1 MLNNPITVVVIDDSA
16 FMRKSI
22 SMMLESDPGIKVVA
36 VARDGREGIEMIRK
50 HHPHVATMDIE
61 MPGMNGL
68 DALKVI
74 MKEMPLPVL
83 MFSSLTTEGA
93 DSTMEA
99 LNLGAVDFIPKD
111 MSYVNVNITTK
122 KAELIDKVRSIANT
136 PLFRSRFKTLH
147 RAPGSSAPATTAAPK
162 PPAGIVRSV
171 KSPSRR
177 DFQAMV
183 LGIST
188 GGPFALLQMLPQL
201 PENFPLGI
209 AIVQHM
215 PPRFTHSLAERIN
228 SLANITV
235 KEAEQGDVMQRG
247 LALIAPGGKH
257 LTFRKNGSE
266 MVAQISELPSN
277 TLYRPCADIMMT
289 SAVESYS
296 GPLLGVIMTGM
307 GKDGLEGLRL
317 LKKKGGYVVAQN
329 EDSCVVYGMPKAVV
343 DDGIADA
350 VLPLDEIAATLY
362 QVTTGRSYESA
373 RAVHQ

>member
-1 MLNNPITVVVIDDSA
+1 VLNSPINVIVVDDSA

-36 VARDGREGIEMIRK
+36 TARDGREGIEMIRK
-50 HHPHVATMDIE
+50 FRPQVVTMDIE

-68 DALKVI
+68 DALKII

-93 DSTMEA
+93 DATMEA

-111 MSYVNVNITTK
+111 MSYVNVNIAAK
-122 KAELIDKVRSIANT
+122 KAELIEKVRSISTT
-136 PLFRSRFKTLH
+136 PLFRSRFKSMSRTQ
-147 RAPGSSAPATTAAPK
+147 TTAPSQTAAK
-162 PPAGIVRSV
+162 PAAGIVRNV
-171 KSPSRR
+171 KTPTRR

-188 GGPFALLQMLPQL
+188 GGPFALLNMLPQV
-201 PENFPLGI
+201 PGNFPLGI

-228 SLANITV
+228 TMSQLTV
-235 KEAEQGDVMQRG
+235 KEAQEGDVMLPG
-247 LALIAPGGKH
+247 LVLIAPGGKH
-257 LTFRKNGSE
+257 LTFRKSGAE
-266 MVAQISELPSN
+266 MIAHISDLPST
-277 TLYRPCADIMMT
+277 TLYRPSADIMMT
-289 SAVESYS
+289 SAVEAYS

-317 LKKKGGYVVAQN
+317 LKKKGGYIVAQN
-329 EDSCVVYGMPKAVV
+329 EESCVVYGMPKAVV

-350 VLPLDEIAATLY
+350 VLPLDDIAATLY
-362 QVTTGRSYESA
+362 QVTTGRSYEST
-373 RAVHQ
+373 RVVHQ

>member
-1 MLNNPITVVVIDDSA
+1 MPNSPINVIVVDDSA

-50 HHPHVATMDIE
+50 FRPQVVTMDIE

-68 DALKVI
+68 DALKII

-93 DSTMEA
+93 DATMEA

-111 MSYVNVNITTK
+111 MSYVNVNIAAK
-122 KAELIDKVRSIANT
+122 KAELIDKVRSISNT
-136 PLFRSRFKTLH
+136 PLFRSRFKSMSRTQTTTS
-147 RAPGSSAPATTAAPK
+147 GPAAAK
-162 PPAGIVRSV
+162 PTSGIVRSV
-171 KSPSRR
+171 KTPSRR

-188 GGPFALLQMLPQL
+188 GGPFALINMLPQV
-201 PENFPLGI
+201 PGNFPLGI

-215 PPRFTHSLAERIN
+215 PPRFTHSLAERLN
-228 SLANITV
+228 TMSQLTV
-235 KEAEQGDVMQRG
+235 KEAQEGDVMLPG
-247 LALIAPGGKH
+247 LVLIAPGGKH
-257 LTFRKNGSE
+257 LTFRKTGSE
-266 MVAQISELPSN
+266 MIAHISDLPST
-277 TLYRPCADIMMT
+277 TLYRPSADIMMT
-289 SAVESYS
+289 SAVEAYS

-307 GKDGLEGLRL
+307 GRDGLEGLRL
-317 LKKKGGYVVAQN
+317 LKKKGGYIVAQN
-329 EDSCVVYGMPKAVV
+329 EDSCVVYGMPKAAV

-350 VLPLDEIAATLY
+350 VLPLDDIAATLY
-362 QVTTGRSYESA
+362 QVTTGRSYEST